1 MDKVGGIIF
10 MGGHF
15 ERTKSWLNAGLSFLY
30 PESCQLCSKA
40 RATPAE
46 GFVCADC
53 KAQVRIIQ
61 PPFCERCGLPYEGA
75 ITTRFECANC
85 LDANWHFHSARSAVV
100 ARDQVLD
107 VIHRYKYLRAL
118 WFEPFLADLLISQA
132 LPELAKSS
140 WQWIVPV
147 PLHAAKQREREF
159 NQAERLGRRLGAA
172 AQIPVNTRLLCR
184 VVPTR
189 TQTLLSR
196 QERVANMRNAFA
208 LMGKARLDGGRIL
221 LVDDVLTTGA
231 TTSACASVLLSGGA
245 SEVCVWTVARG
256 I

>member
-1 MDKVGGIIF
+1 

-46 GFVCADC
+46 GFVCVDC

-107 VIHRYKYLRAL
+107 VIHRYKYLREL

-159 NQAERLGRRLGAA
+159 NQAERLGLRLGAA

-208 LMGKARLDGGRIL
+208 LMGKAHLDGGRIL